1 MLGRTIRRN
10 VVDCEAPSECAACS
24 TSGSSSSSTGCT
36 VRTTNGSVTNIRQST
51 TRRLRE
57 GDVDVDR
64 RLRPVE
70 REQRQ
75 PGDDRRQRE
84 RKVDDRVHERLAAEV
99 VADEHP
105 RGDRPQH
112 CVEHRDGER
121 GDERQL
127 ESRHRLRAGDGVPEG
142 LRALARRLPHEGGDG
157 QQDENREEQGDK
169 ADGQGRCG
177 PVRVRL
183 DAARSGDR
191 GVWRASRCRHRPRS
205 RSSP

>member
-1 MLGRTIRRN
+1 MLGRTTRRN
-10 VVDCEAPSECAACS
+10 VVSCDAPSEWAACS

-51 TRRLRE
+51 IAVCVKATLMSI
-57 GDVDVDR
+57 GDVR
-64 RLRPVE
+64 AVE

-84 RKVDDRVHERLAAEV
+84 GKVDDRVHERLAAEV

-105 RGDRPQH
+105 GGDRPQH
-112 CVEHRDGER
+112 RVEHARRASDATQ
-121 GDERQL
+121 RQL
-127 ESRHRLRAGDGVPEG
+127 ERGHRLRAGDGVPEG

-183 DAARSGDR
+183 GAARDGDR
-191 GVWRASRCRHRPRS
+191 DVWAC
-205 RSSP
+205 